1 MSKEKQR
8 SFTRERLEFLY
19 ITENLSTREVAE
31 KLNESKRV
39 IEYLINQKYKIK
51 KPSQLILKNLIRNRY
66 RSDKWN
72 ISKEKINE
80 LYIDKNLTQSKI
92 AEMLNVKPSV
102 IKSLL
107 EAYKIHK
114 PSELLSKAQLK
125 VYITK
130 EEFEDL
136 YIKQNLSVKEMCLK
150 LNCSS
155 DTIHSLRKKYG
166 IKKPNDLR
174 IKNFSKKAKGRVS
187 PMKGKKFT
195 DEHKKKISE
204 KLKGNEN
211 QAGRIISEKTREK
224 LRKALTGKKHS
235 IESIKRG
242 IETRRKNGTLNTY
255 SLQSKLKEYE
265 TKRKRGTFNSSKA
278 EKEILLKLNEKFKD
292 VKYQYRSDLY
302 PFQCDFYIPE
312 ENLYIEYQ
320 GSWTHGFKPYEQ
332 KNLDCIAQ
340 LIKWKEKINSSSYY
354 RNAIKVWTKTDP
366 LKRKV
371 AKENGLNWIEFFT
384 MNEFMQWYNKQ

>member
-1 MSKEKQR
+1 MAKEKQR
-8 SFTRERLEFLY
+8 SFTREHLEFLY
-19 ITENLSTREVAE
+19 LTENLSTREVAE

-51 KPSQLILKNLIRNRY
+51 KSRQLILKNLIRNRY

-72 ISKEKINE
+72 VTKEKLNE

-92 AEMLNVKPSV
+92 AEMLNVKSSV

-155 DTIHSLRKKYG
+155 DTIHRLRKKYG

-174 IKNFSKKAKGRVS
+174 IKNFSKSAKGRVS
-187 PMKGKKFT
+187 PMKGKRFSE
-195 DEHKKKISE
+195 EHRRKISI
-204 KLKGNEN
+204 KLKGNIN
-211 QAGRIISEKTREK
+211 PKGRIVSQKTREK
-224 LRKALTGKKHS
+224 ISKAKKGKPHSRES
-235 IESIKRG
+235 IERG

-255 SLQSKLKEYE
+255 SIESKLKEYE
-265 TKRKRGTFNSSKA
+265 TKRKRGTFNTSKP
-278 EKEILLKLNEKFKD
+278 EKDILIKLNEKFKD
-292 VKYQYRSDLY
+292 VKYQYRSEIY
-302 PFQCDFYIPE
+302 PFNCDFYIPSLD
-312 ENLYIEYQ
+312 LYIEYQ
-320 GSWTHGFKPYEQ
+320 GSWTHGFKPYIQE
-332 KNLDCIAQ
+332 NSECVSQ
-340 LIKWKEKINSSSYY
+340 LLKWKQKIKSSSYY
-354 RNAIKVWTKTDP
+354 DVAIKVWTESDP
-366 LKRKV
+366 LKRET
-371 AKENGLNWIEFFT
+371 AKKNGLNWIEFFN
-384 MNEFMQWYNKQ
+384 MNQFNEWYNKQ

>member
-1 MSKEKQR
+1 MAKEKQR

-92 AEMLNVKPSV
+92 AEMLNVKPSI

-107 EAYKIHK
+107 EVYKIHK

-155 DTIHSLRKKYG
+155 GTIHRLRKKYG

-204 KLKGNEN
+204 KLKGNKN
-211 QAGRIISEKTREK
+211 QAGRIVSEKTREK

-278 EKEILLKLNEKFKD
+278 EKEILLKLNEKFKE

-312 ENLYIEYQ
+312 KDLYIEYQ

-340 LIKWKEKINSSSYY
+340 LTKWKEKINSSSYY
-354 RNAIKVWTKTDP
+354 QNAIKVWTKTDP

>member
-8 SFTRERLEFLY
+8 SFTKECLEFLY

-155 DTIHSLRKKYG
+155 DTIHRLRKKYG
-166 IKKPNDLR
+166 IKKPNNLR
-174 IKNFSKKAKGRVS
+174 IKNFSKKVKGRVS

-204 KLKGNEN
+204 KLKGNKN
-211 QAGRIISEKTREK
+211 SA
-224 LRKALTGKKHS
+224 GKKMS
-235 IESIKRG
+235 EYTRQRILSSLKGRKVSEEQKLKCL
-242 IETRRKNGTLNTY
+242 ETKRKNGTFNT
-255 SLQSKLKEYE
+255 SKPEQEILKKLK
-265 TKRKRGTFNSSKA
+265 
-278 EKEILLKLNEKFKD
+278 LKFKE
-292 VKYQYRSDLY
+292 VKYQYKSMEY
-302 PFQCDFYIPE
+302 PFECDFYIPMLK
-312 ENLYIEYQ
+312 LYIEYQ
-320 GSWTHGFKPYEQ
+320 GMWVHGKKPYN
-332 KNLDCIAQ
+332 KNDLECIEN
-340 LIKWKEKINSSSYY
+340 LIQWKEKINSSSFYKK
-354 RNAIKVWTKTDP
+354 AIKVWTVRDP
-366 LKRKV
+366 LKRETARRNK
-371 AKENGLNWIEFFT
+371 LNWIEFFNINQF
-384 MNEFMQWYNKQ
+384 NEWYNKQ

>member
-1 MSKEKQR
+1 MFKEKQR
-8 SFTRERLEFLY
+8 SFTKQYLEFLY
-19 ITENLSTREVAE
+19 ITENLSTKEVAE
-31 KLNESKRV
+31 KLKESKRV

-51 KPSQLILKNLIRNRY
+51 KPNQLILKNCIRNKY

-72 ISKEKINE
+72 ISKEKLNE
-80 LYIDKNLTQSKI
+80 LYINKNLTQSKI
-92 AEMLNVKPSV
+92 AETLNVKLSV

-107 EAYKIHK
+107 EAYKIYK

-125 VYITK
+125 VDITK

-155 DTIHSLRKKYG
+155 NTIHRLRKKYG

-174 IKNFSKKAKGRVS
+174 IKNFSKKLKGRVS
-187 PMKGKKFT
+187 PMKGKRFT
-195 DEHKKKISE
+195 NEHKKKISE
-204 KLKGNEN
+204 KLKGNKN
-211 QAGRIISEKTREK
+211 QAGRIVSEKTREK

-265 TKRKRGTFNSSKA
+265 TKRKRGTFNSSKP
-278 EKEILLKLNEKFKD
+278 EKEILSKLNKKFKD
-292 VKYQYRSDLY
+292 VKYQYRSNLY

-312 ENLYIEYQ
+312 KDLYIEYQ

-340 LIKWKEKINSSSYY
+340 LTRWKEKINSSSYY
-354 RNAIKVWTKTDP
+354 QNAIKVWTKTDP